1 MLDHTGKGRV
11 RYEDAFRAVGNYLD
25 AERFTDITIVETP
38 EGFVIKGYRR
48 ESAQAA
54 PAGAAAESYFFANA
68 DIDELLES
76 AYGRRSRG
84 PEPRAKLRP
93 L

>member
-1 MLDHTGKGRV
+1 MLDHTGKDRV
-11 RYEDAFRAVGNYLD
+11 RYEDAFRAVGNFLD
-25 AERFTDITIVETP
+25 SEQFTDITVLETP

-48 ESAQAA
+48 NQAQGA
-54 PAGAAAESYFFANA
+54 PGEVAAESYFFANA
-68 DIDELLES
+68 DIDELLEH
-76 AYGRRSRG
+76 AYQRRNHE